1 MKMRPFK
8 RLLSRHAAME
18 IIRSNIK
25 PLDKVEKVSLEE
37 AAGRV
42 LAKDAVARFN
52 VPPFNRAS
60 MDGYAVRAE
69 DTYGA
74 SIFSP
79 NKLIVLGEQ
88 HAGEKFQAQVGQNE
102 CVQVATGSPI
112 PQGSDAVVMVEHTK
126 LDDTHVEI
134 HQPAYPGANIS
145 PEGEDIRKG
154 DVVVKTGELLTSSK
168 VGALAA
174 LGMESV
180 KVYAKPKVAVIS
192 TGSEV
197 IPLSVKLEA
206 GQIYDVNSF
215 TLSAVI
221 SENGCTPL
229 RLGIV
234 PDDRRSLEDVL
245 FEAVNHDVVVF
256 SGGSSVGTRDL
267 LYDVVEEKGEVL
279 FHGLQVKPGKPTL
292 FGLVEGTPVFGMPG
306 YPTSCLS
313 NAQLFLAPALRIAA
327 RLPQHVPRQVKARM
341 AVRVVSS
348 SGREQ
353 FLTVRLEGDQAYPVF
368 KKSGAITSMTN
379 ADGYIVIPINAD
391 VIEEG
396 EEITVTLFG

>member
-1 MKMRPFK
+1 
-8 RLLSRHAAME
+8 ME
-18 IIRSNIK
+18 IIGSNIK
-25 PLDKVEKVSLEE
+25 PVDRVEEVSLEE

-42 LAKDAVARFN
+42 LAEDAVAGFN

-74 SIFSP
+74 STFSP
-79 NKLIVLGEQ
+79 NKLSLLGEQ
-88 HAGEKFQAQVGQNE
+88 HAGEKFQAQVGPSE

-112 PQGSDAVVMVEHTK
+112 PLGSDAVVMVEHTK
-126 LDDTHVEI
+126 LDGAHVEV

-154 DVVVKTGELLTSSK
+154 DIVVKMGELLTSSK

-174 LGMESV
+174 LGIESV
-180 KVYAKPKVAVIS
+180 KVYARPKVAVIS

-197 IPLSVKLEA
+197 VPLSAELEA

-221 SENGCTPL
+221 MENGCTPL

-234 PDDRRSLEDVL
+234 PDDRSSLEDVL
-245 FEAVNHDVVVF
+245 FEAVSHDMVVF

-327 RLPQHVPRQVKARM
+327 RLPPHLPRKVKARM

>member
-8 RLLSRHAAME
+8 RLLSRETAME

-25 PLDKVEKVSLEE
+25 PVDKVEKVSLEE

-42 LAKDAVARFN
+42 LVEDAEARFN

-74 SIFSP
+74 STFSP
-79 NKLIVLGEQ
+79 NKLSLLGEQ
-88 HAGEKFQAQVGQNE
+88 HAGEKFEGEVDPNE

-112 PQGSDAVVMVEHTK
+112 PQGSDAVVMVEYTK
-126 LDDTHVEI
+126 LDGAHVEI

-154 DVVVKTGELLTSSK
+154 DIVVKTGELLTSSK

-174 LGMESV
+174 LGMEWV
-180 KVYAKPKVAVIS
+180 KVYAEPEVAVIS

-197 IPLSVKLEA
+197 IPLSVELEA
-206 GQIYDVNSF
+206 GQIYDVNSY

-221 SENGCTPL
+221 SKNGCTPL

-245 FEAVNHDVVVF
+245 FDAVIHDIVVF

-267 LYDVVEEKGEVL
+267 LYDVVEDKGEIL

-292 FGLVEGTPVFGMPG
+292 FGLVEGTPIFGMPG

-327 RLPQHVPRQVKARM
+327 RLPQHMSRQVKARM

-353 FLTVRLEGDQAYPVF
+353 FLTVRLEGHQAYPVF

-379 ADGYIVIPINAD
+379 ADGYIVIPINTD